1 MSLMLDT
8 CACIEA
14 IRRPS
19 SPIVSRLCRQRVGTV
34 AISTITLAELW
45 HGVARSASVERN
57 RAALE
62 AFVLPLVV
70 VPFDE
75 AAAETYGRV
84 RASLDAAG
92 TPIGPLDTLIGSHAL
107 TLDATLVTANTRELG
122 RIAGLRVE
130 DWCRD
135 GTSETETTSRR

>member
-14 IRRPS
+14 IRRPTS
-19 SPIVSRLCRQRVGTV
+19 QIVSRLCRQRVGTV

-45 HGVARSASVERN
+45 HGVARSASAERN

-70 VPFDE
+70 APFDE

-84 RASLDAAG
+84 RASLEVAG

-107 TLDATLVTANTRELG
+107 TLGATLVTANTRELR

-130 DWCRD
+130 DWSREATD
-135 GTSETETTSRR
+135 GTGKTSGR